1 MRHVLMDNSIEK
13 GFIQNL
19 KKISVLT
26 RNIYCYKLLYSGYFM
41 KRYYFSGF
49 YPEMWLRNRDH
60 MLNILPKI
68 LLIFVIFVFPIYLM
82 TILVSWN
89 LNALFIIQKW
99 ICNFIIWPSFT
110 YKTEELRLLFANYQ
124 GLVCLVCEKWISL
137 F

>member
-1 MRHVLMDNSIEK
+1 
-13 GFIQNL
+13 
-19 KKISVLT
+19 
-26 RNIYCYKLLYSGYFM
+26 M

-49 YPEMWLRNRDH
+49 YPEMWLRNRNH
-60 MLNILPKI
+60 MLNILSKI
-68 LLIFVIFVFPIYLM
+68 LLICVIFVFPVYLM